1 MANGKRV
8 LLIVSGGIAAY
19 KSLELVRLLRAS
31 ETDVR
36 PILTAGGSQFITP
49 LSLAALCEA
58 KVHQELFDL
67 TDESEMGHIRLSR
80 EADLVVVAPA
90 SADILAKMRAGLAD
104 DLASTVLLATD
115 KPVMVAPAMNHHMW
129 SHPATV
135 ENLAVLETRG
145 VRIIGPEVGAMACGE
160 YGPGRMAEPEAIA
173 RAIQSQLSA
182 PRGLA
187 GKRAVVTSG
196 PTYEALDPVRYI
208 ANHSSG
214 RQGHAVA
221 RAVAEQG
228 AETILVS
235 GPTNLSDPPGVRVV
249 RVSTAEEMLAACQA
263 SLPADIVIC
272 VAAVTDWRIAHPAPT
287 KIKKNGAPPVL
298 ELVENPDILAH
309 LSQPGK
315 HRARLVV
322 GFAAETGCLIE
333 RAKAKR
339 EQKGCDWI
347 VANDVSPGS
356 EVFGGARNTVHL
368 IDASGEE
375 DWPTMSKE
383 EIGRRLAQRI
393 AAYLEKSG

>member
-19 KSLELVRLLRAS
+19 KSLELVRLLRAR

-36 PILTAGGSQFITP
+36 PILTAGGGQFITP

-115 KPVMVAPAMNHHMW
+115 KPVMVAPAMNHRMW

-135 ENLAVLETRG
+135 ENLAQLEARG
-145 VRIIGPEVGAMACGE
+145 VRVIGPEVGAMACGE
-160 YGPGRMAEPEAIA
+160 YGPGRMADPEAIA

-182 PRGLA
+182 RRGLA
-187 GKRAVVTSG
+187 GKRALVTSG
-196 PTYEALDPVRYI
+196 PTYEALDPVRYM

-249 RVSTAEEMLAACQA
+249 RVSTAEEMFAACQA

-272 VAAVTDWRIAHPAPT
+272 AAAVTDWRIAHPAPG

-309 LSQPGK
+309 LSKPGK

-333 RAKAKR
+333 RPKAKR
-339 EQKGCDWI
+339 KQKGSDWM

-356 EVFGGARNTVHL
+356 GVFGGACNTVHL
-368 IDASGEE
+368 IDANGEE